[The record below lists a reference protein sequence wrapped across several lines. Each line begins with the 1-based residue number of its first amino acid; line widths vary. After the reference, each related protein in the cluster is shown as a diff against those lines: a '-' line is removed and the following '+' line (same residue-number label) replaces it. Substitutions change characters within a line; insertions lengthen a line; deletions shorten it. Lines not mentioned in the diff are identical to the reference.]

1 MDFSFWGLMEDNVYI
16 PSLPVAIQGLFDR
29 IVNAIA
35 LVDIAFWNKLGQ
47 IRLLPGYLLHNQG
60 QPY

>member
-1 MDFSFWGLMEDNVYI
+1 
-16 PSLPVAIQGLFDR
+16 
-29 IVNAIA
+29 

-60 QPY
+60 QPYWTLVKKM